1 MSAADDAKNRASEAE
16 SSTHPKTADAPPG
29 QPEKILPIASFLSAN
44 NQPEAEDAVREQGKT
59 IKRDPRAISRE
70 NRRKVSIKA
79 CEINWG
85 PADRVEC
92 GPNFEN
98 SGMVMEFDQIFL
110 NKWGSVKNYVRNMIF
125 HTPVECI
132 GWLKAEEY
140 HWGGWI
146 FYAYQQSHKFM
157 EFLGRCHLHWSKYE
171 CTQEIAVLIIIHT
184 LHIIVYEKNRHNHKC
199 PFGK

>member
-1 MSAADDAKNRASEAE
+1 MSATDDAENRASEAE

-29 QPEKILPIASFLSAN
+29 QPEKILPIVSFLSAN
-44 NQPEAEDAVREQGKT
+44 NQPEAEDAVREEGKT
-59 IKRDPRAISRE
+59 IKRVPSAISRE
-70 NRRKVSIKA
+70 NRRKTSINA

-85 PADRVEC
+85 PAGRVEC

-98 SGMVMEFDQIFL
+98 SRMMME
-110 NKWGSVKNYVRNMIF
+110 NYVRNMIF

-157 EFLGRCHLHWSKYE
+157 EFLGRCYLHWSKYE
-171 CTQEIAVLIIIHT
+171 CTQEIAVLIIIRT

-199 PFGK
+199 PFVSHFFRNL